1 MLRGEGRDSCLPPV
15 RVVTVD
21 SKVTEA
27 YGPQPPGQEQATPEE
42 LAPPGTRVLQ
52 QSFRKDGSRYRPG
65 ERLEKQA
72 RRWAEKNN
80 GGASLT
86 SERSPSAKDPLTTT
100 WSRKDARETLNR
112 LMAELAVE

>member
-1 MLRGEGRDSCLPPV
+1 MLRGEGRESCLPPV
-15 RVVTVD
+15 RVVTVE
-21 SKVTEA
+21 SKVAET
-27 YGPQPPGQEQATPEE
+27 YGPQPSGPRIEASPEE
-42 LAPPGTRVLQ
+42 LAPPGTRVLP

-72 RRWAEKNN
+72 RRWAEKN
-80 GGASLT
+80 GGGSPP
-86 SERSPSAKDPLTTT
+86 RSPST